1 MLILYFYYN
10 LHNANSVPIRCNGI
24 RNFLQKHTFD
34 SYKEIMMKKLF
45 ISTCFVTALFV
56 SPMAY
61 TQNLIISDEF
71 GQSVASGKITDMGIE
86 ELTLQIGEN
95 EFLTVETDDI
105 DVDEDYLDDLISVG
119 DNVRVIG
126 KFDDSIL
133 EADEIML
140 LSEDS
145 NIYIEAN

>member
-1 MLILYFYYN
+1 
-10 LHNANSVPIRCNGI
+10 
-24 RNFLQKHTFD
+24 
-34 SYKEIMMKKLF
+34 MKKLF